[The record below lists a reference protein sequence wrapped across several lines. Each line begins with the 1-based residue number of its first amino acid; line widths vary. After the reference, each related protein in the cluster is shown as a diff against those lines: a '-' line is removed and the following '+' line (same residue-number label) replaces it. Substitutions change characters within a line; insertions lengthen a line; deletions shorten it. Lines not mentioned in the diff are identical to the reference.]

1 MKSKIL
7 VVLLAVCALLLVGCK
22 SDNSAVV
29 YPKDEYEKIA
39 YVDIIEADITRRYWG
54 VEKVKY
60 EGDKVKIY
68 LCQGREFY
76 YEYRINNGS
85 WKNNDYSSFD
95 ESRVDKSFR
104 KEYGK
109 PIIIADSKNVVVYY
123 KGEANEN

>member
-60 EGDKVKIY
+60 EGDRVKIY
-68 LCQGREFY
+68 LYREEEFY
-76 YEYRINNGS
+76 YEYYRDARG
-85 WKNNDYSSFD
+85 WRDYDTSDKSG
-95 ESRVDKSFR
+95 VDKSFR
-104 KEYGK
+104 EGYGK